1 MGCLYRQLEGIL
13 IAVRKTSIAIDDD
26 LLRRAAE
33 VLGTDGLKAT
43 VDGALHEVIA
53 ADARRRFAQR
63 LRTMNGIDLDRP
75 DVMAGAWR

>member
-1 MGCLYRQLEGIL
+1 MRYTD
-13 IAVRKTSIAIDDD
+13 VMRKTTLAIDDE
-26 LLRRAAE
+26 LVRRAAE

-53 ADARRRFAQR
+53 AEARRRFTER
-63 LRTMNGIDLDRP
+63 LRTMKGLDLDQP